1 MSSPM
6 PLGARVIA
14 LTALLWNLFG
24 LLVFVLR
31 VAVTPEQAALLPPE
45 QQMLDAALPTWVNG
59 VFGLAVIAG
68 TAGSIALL
76 IARRWAPP
84 MLLVSLLAA
93 VVQTLA
99 SDALA
104 PVWAVSGMAGLVM
117 SAVLLLMI
125 FAIWA
130 FSRTAARRGWL
141 R

>member
-31 VAVTPEQAALLPPE
+31 IAAPPEQAAVLPPE
-45 QQMLDAALPTWVNG
+45 QQALEAALPAWING

-76 IARRWAPP
+76 LARRWAPP
-84 MLLVSLLAA
+84 MLLVSLIAV

-99 SDALA
+99 SYTLA
-104 PVWAVSGMAGLVM
+104 PVWAVSGAAGLAM
-117 SAVLLLMI
+117 SGVLLLMV

>member
-31 VAVTPEQAALLPPE
+31 VAATPEQQA
-45 QQMLDAALPTWVNG
+45 LDAALPAWING
-59 VFGLAVIAG
+59 VFGLAVITG
-68 TAGSIALL
+68 SAGSIALL
-76 IARRWAPP
+76 LARRWAPP

-93 VVQTLA
+93 LVQTLA
-99 SDALA
+99 SYALA
-104 PVWAVSGMAGLVM
+104 PVWAASGVGGVVM
-117 SAVLLLMI
+117 SAALLLML

-130 FSRTAARRGWL
+130 FARTAARRGWL

>member
-31 VAVTPEQAALLPPE
+31 VAATPEQAAVLPPE
-45 QQMLDAALPTWVNG
+45 QQALEAALPAWING

-76 IARRWAPP
+76 LARRWAPP
-84 MLLVSLLAA
+84 MLLVSLIA
-93 VVQTLA
+93 VAVQTLA
-99 SDALA
+99 SYALA
-104 PVWAVSGMAGLVM
+104 PVWAASGAAGLAM
-117 SAVLLLMI
+117 SGVLLLMV